1 MVWYTRSRRKRRI
14 ILSILI
20 ILFIIALVLFFTF
33 IYLQFQVPITTEGF
47 ILMRVERLITVGDKA
62 VVQLKDECSEM
73 SIYISPWQ
81 ASAISEGTS
90 DKTPFRPSTHD
101 IIVDILEGYGIK
113 PIMIKLTRLEENTYF
128 AELVLQRWNHMLI
141 LDIRPSD
148 AIATAVRTNTPIF
161 VNESLVTKTC

>member
-1 MVWYTRSRRKRRI
+1 M
-14 ILSILI
+14 
-20 ILFIIALVLFFTF
+20 
-33 IYLQFQVPITTEGF
+33 QVD
-47 ILMRVERLITVGDKA
+47 RLISVADTSI
-62 VVQLKDECSEM
+62 VQLKGECSEI

-90 DKTPFRPSTHD
+90 DVTPSRPSTHD
-101 IIVDILEGYGIK
+101 ITVDILEGYDIM
-113 PIMIKLTRLEENTYF
+113 PIMVKITRLEENTYF
-128 AELVLQRWNHMLI
+128 AELILQRWNHMLI